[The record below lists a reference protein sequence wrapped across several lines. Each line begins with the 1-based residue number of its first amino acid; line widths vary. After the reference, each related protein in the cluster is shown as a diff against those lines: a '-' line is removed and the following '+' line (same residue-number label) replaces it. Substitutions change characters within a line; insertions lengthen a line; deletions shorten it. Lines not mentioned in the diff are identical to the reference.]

1 LFATPLTFFSHGV
14 LSLSWWQI
22 LLTTL
27 VLTHVTIISV
37 TVYLHRCQAHRA
49 LDLHPA
55 VSHFFRFWLWMTTGV
70 TTGPWVAI
78 HRKHHAKC
86 ETEAD
91 PHSPQVR
98 GIWNV
103 LLGGAELYRAEA
115 KNEETLRRFGHGTPN
130 DWLERNLYARY
141 PDLGVSLLI
150 VMDVALFGCIGV
162 TVWAVQMIWI
172 PFLAGGVV
180 NGVGHFLGYRN
191 FDSADASTNM
201 FPFGILIGGEELHN
215 NHHAYATSARLSNK
229 WYEFDLGWAY
239 ICMLS
244 ALGLA
249 RVRKTS
255 SKPRLVKGKC
265 VLDDDAVQAIIRSR
279 HEVMARYSE
288 TAERAY
294 RQELERSA
302 HISRRDRAAL
312 MRAVRKGFRGA
323 HTAQSGRYQ
332 QQFKEIVETS
342 QKLRTYVELRDE
354 LLTIWERSTRSSEQ
368 LLSQLQEWCRRAEHS
383 GNNALVEFSLS
394 LRQYA

>member
-1 LFATPLTFFSHGV
+1 
-14 LSLSWWQI
+14 
-22 LLTTL
+22 
-27 VLTHVTIISV
+27 
-37 TVYLHRCQAHRA
+37 
-49 LDLHPA
+49 
-55 VSHFFRFWLWMTTGV
+55 
-70 TTGPWVAI
+70 
-78 HRKHHAKC
+78 
-86 ETEAD
+86 
-91 PHSPQVR
+91 
-98 GIWNV
+98 
-103 LLGGAELYRAEA
+103 
-115 KNEETLRRFGHGTPN
+115 
-130 DWLERNLYARY
+130 
-141 PDLGVSLLI
+141 
-150 VMDVALFGCIGV
+150 
-162 TVWAVQMIWI
+162 
-172 PFLAGGVV
+172 
-180 NGVGHFLGYRN
+180 
-191 FDSADASTNM
+191 
-201 FPFGILIGGEELHN
+201 
-215 NHHAYATSARLSNK
+215 
-229 WYEFDLGWAY
+229 
-239 ICMLS
+239 MLS

-265 VLDDDAVQAIIRSR
+265 VLDDDAVQATIRSR